1 MKTKNNKNHVGKL
14 AAALFAFVLFS
25 TVVMAQAQPDAA
37 RSSEV
42 QQAYARLDALIVYTE
57 NAVRYTAP
65 AEATDDLQ
73 SAWERMDL
81 LAKETEQEVRY
92 QAPEA
97 QENAAEFADA
107 ESRESEGEFMTYKP
121 KTSK

>member
-1 MKTKNNKNHVGKL
+1 
-14 AAALFAFVLFS
+14 
-25 TVVMAQAQPDAA
+25 
-37 RSSEV
+37 
-42 QQAYARLDALIVYTE
+42 
-57 NAVRYTAP
+57 
-65 AEATDDLQ
+65 
-73 SAWERMDL
+73 MDL